1 MIKKIKLATL
11 AAGIILVLS
20 CFVSL
25 ASAFPLQAAAAVKSG
40 NTYVNQSTGTIS
52 FSGYTWYAENTGSG
66 TFDPGPNHF
75 SSSSN
80 NVWVD
85 SNGWLHVQLTHVKN
99 AWYCVNLN
107 TVQALGYG
115 TYSYVI
121 SNNAATLDRNTV
133 LGLFAYKDDSHEVDI
148 ELSTWGARTGNNLWF
163 TVQPGPY
170 TLGYNQ
176 QSFNAKLTGS
186 YSTHFFT
193 WTTSKV
199 FFESLQGA
207 PSITSPPPSS
217 VVGSFTSPVSVDST
231 GVVGMINLWLLNGHA
246 PTNGQTVAVVIK
258 SFNFTPAST

>member
-1 MIKKIKLATL
+1 MTKKVKLTTLAT
-11 AAGIILVLS
+11 GIILVLS

-25 ASAFPLQAAAAVKSG
+25 ASAFPLQAAAVVNSG

-52 FSGYTWYAENTGSG
+52 FSGYTWYAENRGSR
-66 TFDPGPNHF
+66 TFDPGPNHW
-75 SSSSN
+75 SNSAN

-99 AWYCVNLN
+99 NWYCVNLN

-121 SNNAATLDRNTV
+121 SNNAATLDRNV
-133 LGLFAYKDDSHEVDI
+133 VVGLFAYKDDSHEVDI
-148 ELSTWGARTGNNLWF
+148 EFSTWGARTGNNLWY

-170 TLGYNQ
+170 TLGYNE
-176 QSFNAKLTGS
+176 QSFSAKLTGS

-193 WTTSKV
+193 WSTNKM
-199 FFESLQGA
+199 FFESLQGT
-207 PSITSPPPSS
+207 PSITSPPKSS
-217 VVGSFTSPVSVDST
+217 VVCSFTSPVSPVPT
-231 GVVGMINLWLLNGHA
+231 GAMAMINLWLLNGHA
-246 PTNGQTVAVVIK
+246 PSNGQTVAIVIK